1 MIDDPITA
9 VPSVTIAERIG
20 VDFKN
25 QQSTQRKR
33 IEDAR
38 QKSNLQ
44 QGVAIVVGK
53 ITEDFDKRRDRTANR
68 WIENLSITTEKPSAG
83 RHGSGKRQRG

>member
-1 MIDDPITA
+1 MVDAPITA

-20 VDFKN
+20 VEVKN

-38 QKSNLQ
+38 QKNNLQ

-53 ITEDFDKRRDRTANR
+53 ITEDLAERRDRTANR
-68 WIENLSITTEKPSAG
+68 WIEGLSITAEKPSAG

>member
-1 MIDDPITA
+1 MDDPITA

-20 VDFKN
+20 FDVKN
-25 QQSTQRKR
+25 HHSTQSKR

-38 QKSNLQ
+38 QNSNLQ

-53 ITEDFDKRRDRTANR
+53 ITDDFAERRDRTANR
-68 WIENLSITTEKPSAG
+68 RIESLDITTVKPRAG